1 MCKFNTISLD
11 AADTLFF
18 IKKGLGNTYNEILK
32 KYTNKFE
39 PKEISNCFK
48 KYFNS
53 RPGLYFTGLKGSE
66 LENAEK
72 KWWYKLVKDIFDE
85 NSLIVTI
92 EAGSV
97 ISWQKYTKVKGLNAK

>member
-18 IKKGLGNTYNEILK
+18 IKKGLGNTYYEILK

-53 RPGLYFTGLKGSE
+53 RIRY
-66 LENAEK
+66 
-72 KWWYKLVKDIFDE
+72 
-85 NSLIVTI
+85 
-92 EAGSV
+92 
-97 ISWQKYTKVKGLNAK
+97 